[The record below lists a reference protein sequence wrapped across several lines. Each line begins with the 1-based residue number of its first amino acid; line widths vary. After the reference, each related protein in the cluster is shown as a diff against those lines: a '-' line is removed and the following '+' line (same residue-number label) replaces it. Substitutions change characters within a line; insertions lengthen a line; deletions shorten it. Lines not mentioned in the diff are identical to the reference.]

1 MGKHVLS
8 AIKIYI
14 YIFLDNNTTAQ
25 DGCITFFK
33 FFLSAAFF
41 SLSKK
46 KKKSSLHKIA
56 LVRSKGHF
64 STKAII
70 IMCIADIYNTD
81 NITVT
86 EALAMAHCLRPESQL
101 STTYIQV
108 CIRYSPALCTA

>member
-1 MGKHVLS
+1 MAVLPFS
-8 AIKIYI
+8 NFSCLLLFFFIK
-14 YIFLDNNTTAQ
+14 
-25 DGCITFFK
+25 
-33 FFLSAAFF
+33 
-41 SLSKK
+41 KK